1 MSARDSGA
9 TSRVATAATANAG
22 RCTVNL
28 TEAVGHVS
36 AARIRRIADARVAAS
51 PDPPVA
57 FAASPRATLAPAG
70 ERRRCVAPKADADDE
85 EDGGKDSRFSSSVGS
100 AMRMSTTSAAALAA
114 ASTAPGTR
122 KLAPSPIFAPKAV
135 HNARVSVASAVADAI
150 LAARANAPASSTPIG
165 ARAEAAIASTTHTI
179 AAAAATTRAPR
190 ALFSTPGNSGSA
202 SNAAAIHGEKDEPP
216 RTSESDAASAP
227 RPRAAAMSVSGVASA
242 TNAPAA
248 SNTAPRL
255 ASAARDASRL
265 GETFDPSALGPSSS
279 AAAAAAAA
287 AAMVSLRTSTSAPVF
302 LSARY
307 DAAAAWMDGES
318 PSDASDAATTTPV

>member
-28 TEAVGHVS
+28 TEAVGHES
-36 AARIRRIADARVAAS
+36 AARIRRVADARVAAS

-57 FAASPRATLAPAG
+57 FAASRRATRAPAG

-85 EDGGKDSRFSSSVGS
+85 EDGGKDSQFSSSVGS
-100 AMRMSTTSAAALAA
+100 AMRMSTTSAAASAAALAA
-114 ASTAPGTR
+114 TPPPGTR
-122 KLAPSPIFAPKAV
+122 KSAPSPIFAPKAV

-165 ARAEAAIASTTHTI
+165 ARAEAAIASTTHKI

-202 SNAAAIHGEKDEPP
+202 SNAAAIHGE
-216 RTSESDAASAP
+216 
-227 RPRAAAMSVSGVASA
+227 
-242 TNAPAA
+242 
-248 SNTAPRL
+248 
-255 ASAARDASRL
+255 
-265 GETFDPSALGPSSS
+265 
-279 AAAAAAAA
+279 
-287 AAMVSLRTSTSAPVF
+287 
-302 LSARY
+302 
-307 DAAAAWMDGES
+307 
-318 PSDASDAATTTPV
+318 